1 MGNFV
6 SRVRSFGRSAF
17 RFSLLATGMMMLV
30 SCSVAPTAP
39 THRLLMHRAM
49 IDFTGLRD
57 IMHIPTVKVSWSPP
71 IGWDRLTTKKTA
83 LYTNEQW
90 RSPSSHTGVG
100 VAYIKLPIPITADM
114 ITWFAKNEYCKK
126 SDDGRIIAQWTDSL
140 GRPWFECENN
150 KYHVRGYAITR
161 GLEAWIV
168 YSGYRTAN
176 APDPA
181 EISLAMRSAET
192 IVPGVTASPS
202 TQPTVAQR

>member
-1 MGNFV
+1 MGHFFLRLRSVERSV
-6 SRVRSFGRSAF
+6 SHYA
-17 RFSLLATGMMMLV
+17 LLASGVLMMT

-39 THRLLMHRAM
+39 THRLLMHRAA
-49 IDFTGLRD
+49 IDFTGLKNV
-57 IMHIPTVKVSWSPP
+57 IEVPSVKVSWAPP
-71 IGWDRLTTKKTA
+71 MGWDRLQTKKTA
-83 LYTNEQW
+83 LYVNEQW
-90 RSPSSHTGVG
+90 RSPSAHTGVG

-126 SDDGRIIAQWTDSL
+126 SDDGRIIAQWTDTL

-168 YSGYRTAN
+168 YSGYRTAH

-181 EISLAMRSAET
+181 EISLAMRSSET
-192 IVPGVTASPS
+192 IVPGGALPT
-202 TQPTVAQR
+202 TQPSLASL